1 MRCGNTNE
9 SKAYVDRA
17 QRKNRFT
24 GRATNVTPANAP
36 RGTTRNAAFCE
47 DAGAM
52 RFGLLGPLAISSDDD
67 QPIELRGA
75 KVRVLAAALL
85 CRVNRPVAPDTLVD
99 ALWAGTPPRQA
110 GASIRVYVHHL
121 RQALGEARIERR
133 SEGYALLAEPDELD
147 VDRFRRLVEQGR
159 EAAARGALTEA
170 GTALRGALELWRG
183 PALVGFEAVE
193 ALRAEATNLE
203 ELRLDALEQRF
214 DVELAL
220 GNHAE
225 IAPELRVLAAQH
237 PLRETFRAQLMRALA
252 GSGRSAEAIAVFD
265 ETRRLL
271 ADEFGLDPGPQL
283 RELHL
288 AILREDP
295 TLQPVRSVVTVADV
309 VPRQLPPNMIGFAG
323 RTAELEQLDQ
333 RLPRPRE
340 RPAATGIATIA
351 GTAGLGKTALAVHWA
366 HRVVERFPD
375 GQLYVNLHGFDPARA
390 PMDPSVAIGLFLGAL
405 GVPPQQIPVDGD
417 ARESLYRSLLADRR
431 VLVVLDN
438 AHDTGQVRPL
448 LPGSAGCF
456 VVVTSRSLLTGLVA
470 AGAHPITPELLT
482 PAEAGQ
488 LLRRRLGTERTAAE
502 PAAVDAIVNRCAGL
516 PLALSIVAAR
526 AVITRRTPLA
536 ALAAELSQARR
547 ALDGFA
553 SDDSTVDPRAVFS
566 WSYRVLSHSAARLFR
581 LLSLHPGP
589 EMTGPAA
596 ASLAALSVDDARTAL
611 AELSAANLLGEPRP
625 GRYAFHDLLRA
636 YAMELVEAEDPAAER
651 DRAVRR
657 ALDHYVHTANPA
669 VGLLDPRVEPTDVDP
684 PLPGVVPEG
693 LEDSERANEWFAAE
707 HAVLLAIVARA
718 AELDDPRTWQL
729 AWSLGVYLDRRGY
742 WPDKI
747 AVQRLAVRV
756 AQQAGNRSMAART
769 LRSLGRTYGRLRQYD
784 KAHEYATGA
793 LDLYRELG
801 DVAGQ
806 AHALGAIAETLEF
819 EGRYREALA
828 IARQSHELY
837 RTVGNPIGE
846 AQALNN
852 IGFLHALLGEYEQTI
867 DASERAIT
875 LFVAAGDRAG
885 QSAAYDSLGFAYH
898 NLGRYDD
905 AIACYQQ
912 ALDALAETGFRYFAG
927 ITLNHLGD
935 TYDVAGDP
943 TAARATWRRALA
955 IFAEVG
961 ASEAKEVRAKLAAV
975 RATTTSRT

>member
-1 MRCGNTNE
+1 
-9 SKAYVDRA
+9 
-17 QRKNRFT
+17 
-24 GRATNVTPANAP
+24 
-36 RGTTRNAAFCE
+36 
-47 DAGAM
+47 M
-52 RFGLLGPLAISSDDD
+52 RFGLLGPLAISSDDE
-67 QPIELRGA
+67 QPIDLRGA
-75 KVRVLAAALL
+75 KVRVFVAALL
-85 CRVNRPVAPDTLVD
+85 CRANRAVAPDALADV
-99 ALWAGTPPRQA
+99 LWAGTPPRQA

-121 RQALGEARIERR
+121 RQALGEGRIERR
-133 SEGYALLAEPDELD
+133 SEGYALLVRPDELD

-170 GTALRGALELWRG
+170 GSALRAALALWRG
-183 PALVGFEAVE
+183 PALVGFEGVE
-193 ALRAEATNLE
+193 ALRAEAAHLE

-220 GNHAE
+220 GGPAE
-225 IAPELRVLAAQH
+225 IVAELRALAAEH
-237 PLRETFRAQLMRALA
+237 PLRETFRAQLMRALVGA
-252 GSGRSAEAIAVFD
+252 GRTAEAIAVFE

-271 ADEFGLDPGPQL
+271 ADEFGLDPGPRL

-288 AILREDP
+288 AILREDEVP
-295 TLQPVRSVVTVADV
+295 PAPVVTVADV
-309 VPRQLPPNMIGFAG
+309 VPRQLPPDMIGFAG

-333 RLPRPRE
+333 RLPGPAE
-340 RPAATGIATIA
+340 RPTATGITTIA

-366 HRVVERFPD
+366 HRVAERFPD
-375 GQLYVNLHGFDPARA
+375 GQMYVNLHGFDPARS

-456 VVVTSRSLLTGLVA
+456 VVVTSRSLLTGLIA

-488 LLRRRLGTERTAAE
+488 LLERRLGSERTAAE
-502 PAAVDAIVNRCAGL
+502 PAAIDAIVSRCAGL

-526 AVITRRTPLA
+526 AVSTPRTPLA
-536 ALAAELSQARR
+536 TLAAELSQARR

-553 SDDSTVDPRAVFS
+553 SDDTTVDPRAVFS
-566 WSYRVLSHSAARLFR
+566 WSYRVLSPSAARLFR
-581 LLSLHPGP
+581 LLSLQPGP
-589 EMTGPAA
+589 EMTVPAA
-596 ASLAALSVDDARTAL
+596 ASLAGLTSSDARAAL
-611 AELSAANLLGEPRP
+611 TELSAANLLGEPRP
-625 GRYAFHDLLRA
+625 GRFAFHDLLRA
-636 YAMELVEAEDPAAER
+636 YAMELAEADDPAA
-651 DRAVRR
+651 DREQAVRR

-684 PLPGVVPEG
+684 PLPGVTPEV
-693 LEDSERANEWFAAE
+693 LADSEQANEWFAAE
-707 HAVLLAIVARA
+707 HAVLLAAVARA
-718 AELDDPRTWQL
+718 AEFDDPRTWQL

-756 AQQAGNRSMAART
+756 AQHAGNRSMAART
-769 LRSLGRTYGRLRQYD
+769 LRSLGRTYGRLRQYE
-784 KAHEYATGA
+784 KAHEYATVA
-793 LDLYRELG
+793 LELYRDLG

-828 IARQSHELY
+828 IAQQSHELY
-837 RTVGNPIGE
+837 RMVGNPIGE

-867 DASERAIT
+867 DASERAIA

-905 AIACYQQ
+905 AIACYRQ

-935 TYDVAGDP
+935 TYDVAGDR
-943 TAARATWRRALA
+943 AEARATWRRALA

-961 ASEAKEVRAKLAAV
+961 ASEAKEVRGKLFLNNIP
-975 RATTTSRT
+975 TPT